1 MRVLSQIQTLIQ
13 QQQQQQQNVAGTS
26 ANVNAINSTNN
37 FVSQQATAPGVVG
50 K

>member
-1 MRVLSQIQTLIQ
+1 MRVLSQIQTLI